1 MKHISKDTMMIAA
14 DDLIKMT
21 QEAALLV
28 ARHKTGE
35 KGLIDDIRAAYKAIS
50 HSALCQNTM
59 AFEEA
64 QNIRWEKACVSSSRG
79 LCIMRNKA

>member
-14 DDLIKMT
+14 DELIKMT

-28 ARHKTGE
+28 ARHKIGE
-35 KGLIDDIRAAYKAIS
+35 RGLIDEIRAKYKAIS
-50 HSALCQNTM
+50 HAALCQNTR

-64 QNIRWEKACVSSSRG
+64 QNMRWEKACVSSLLGS
-79 LCIMRNKA
+79 CIMRNKA